1 MGRYADYLTTLGGF
15 DEIQTTRKG
24 MLSEISSLRGG
35 RDILVIASSLSSP
48 NAPTGIDYTDL
59 LPVQD
64 QLENL
69 SGGAIDIILETPGGI
84 GEIVED
90 IVKSI
95 RHRYDTVGM
104 IVPGHAK
111 SAGTILAMAGDE
123 ILMGDGSSLGPIDG
137 QVVIGSGK
145 SFSADAF
152 LEGFKKIKREVEETG
167 RLNPAY
173 IPILQSTSLGEVQKC
188 ENVQNFSKRLVTD
201 WLARYMFK
209 RWDRHPDGSV
219 VTNDDRCSRAERI
232 AEDLGSQS
240 KWLTHARSIKT
251 ADLEK
256 LGIRITN
263 YSRDAPLNEAI
274 TSYYTLLRMSFEST
288 SIYKIFETEGSH
300 IYRHMTSVQFAPA
313 PPRLPSPLP
322 PPSMSPSSVMAD
334 IKCVKCKHRFKVQ
347 INLKEGMQL
356 EESVVPYPISTDSL
370 DCPECGQS
378 IDVAQIRRNVETQFE
393 RRAVE

>member
-1 MGRYADYLTTLGGF
+1 
-15 DEIQTTRKG
+15 
-24 MLSEISSLRGG
+24 
-35 RDILVIASSLSSP
+35 
-48 NAPTGIDYTDL
+48 
-59 LPVQD
+59 
-64 QLENL
+64 
-69 SGGAIDIILETPGGI
+69 
-84 GEIVED
+84 
-90 IVKSI
+90 
-95 RHRYDTVGM
+95 
-104 IVPGHAK
+104 
-111 SAGTILAMAGDE
+111 
-123 ILMGDGSSLGPIDG
+123 MGDGSSLGPIDG